1 MFDASV
7 LEVFIASTNEM
18 MEERRPVEE
27 VLRDWIP
34 GTRRTGKSYSSP
46 FGGKRM

>member
-18 MEERRPVEE
+18 MEERRAVEE
-27 VLRDWIP
+27 VLRDWNS
-34 GTRRTGKSYSSP
+34 RNAQDRQSYSSP